1 MKTELAAKNGW
12 REVSGRWA
20 RVWLLP
26 VFIISLF
33 APFAQADEIKA
44 NNASNLETGASWIGG
59 VPPTGIDNA
68 IWNSTVAT
76 PVNCTNLLGAAV
88 TWSGIVISNPAASV
102 YISGN
107 TTLTLSNGINLSTAS
122 VDLIVDCGTVA
133 LGGNQTWNVGAGHTL
148 ITGAVG
154 HSGSVNSPNNGNFII
169 TKTGG
174 GVWTTSGNADNGS
187 TGVIVNQGTFNLN
200 KTSSSGT
207 HAVGGPG
214 LTVNSG
220 ATARVTGTGGDQ
232 VYDGASVTVSG
243 GGTFDLNGNNETFA
257 GLFGSGVVDNTTA
270 GTFATL
276 TLSNSTCT
284 FSGALQNSSSGS
296 KLSLVKSGTGTLTL
310 NGANSYIGGTTISGP
325 GTIALATTVNAA
337 MAYTN
342 VAGTLSV
349 TAANSTSLPMT
360 TLSLGSG
367 TPTLAFN
374 LGSQR
379 NFTVPVIS
387 VSGNLNLNGNVTV
400 NAANV
405 SQSGT
410 NILLQYA
417 GTRIGSGSFVSG
429 SVPSGLTVVDDIANK
444 RVISVYV
451 SSNQPRLIVPTLN
464 TNEIVVAIATPQQ
477 YGAVGDGVTD
487 DTAAFQAAMNAVYN
501 SGGFGGGV
509 VFVPAGTYAFYNNL
523 TVPTGVTLHG
533 DWQDW
538 TKTGGPLVG
547 TTFKVY
553 SGAGQSNGTPFI
565 IMNHSTALR
574 GVNIWYPDQNASAIM
589 PYPYSIQV
597 GNDSVVA
604 NVALVNSY
612 LGVQGVGDKN
622 ILRTVVG
629 SPLRLGM
636 QMNQIFDVCHAE
648 DVRFSPDI
656 WPMAGLSNSPAPGGP
671 HAAWMRANGEGMR
684 LLRVDGEMCFDTFI
698 SGYNI
703 GIETASETNGQPGV
717 TFYHGAVSNCATA
730 LLAQNMPS
738 AFGVMFACFTLDGDI
753 AISRTDT
760 STDANAQ
767 FYNCTII
774 GRNGTAASVTGSD
787 WHSWMQ
793 FQNCTISNT
802 LNLAGP
808 GVFNVVDSTLLGT
821 TQCVVSASATRVA
834 FTGCAFGPT
843 TNLMNL
849 GNASNLLVEARQAI
863 PVTSPDIQW
872 TNVFNDD
879 LSRQPAKTN
888 LFVATYTEFGAY
900 GDGVHDD
907 TAAIQSA
914 LSAAG
919 ANGGGIVYLPAGKY
933 NLTDTIDV
941 PGGVELRG
949 PFEMRHRCQPAAD
962 GHAKGSI
969 LQPIAGQG
977 TTNGPPAVTLEANS
991 GVTGMTASYETQNN
1005 SCIPFPPLIQG
1016 RGANVYAKAICCPNP
1031 YEYVDFA
1038 TYTCTNHFIDMLDG
1052 WALNTG
1058 FRLGNGSSGTILD
1071 CHGNWTY
1078 WVDNTDS
1085 QSSLPGP
1092 VQAPVLNFVSHNLE
1106 MYVLGNCRELMVK
1119 DFSIIEKTYMHL
1131 VDENGLGPN
1140 VALINNYCDASI
1152 QGFDLDAAAPGST
1165 LDAVNMPITAFNFGN
1180 FSDQAQATVTVLST
1194 SNFQGT
1200 ARFEDVVQWGGNY
1213 LDFNINGGDVS
1224 VEGFHSDNGAAR
1236 GSVVNGGAFHL
1247 INASASVNNNPVYNV
1262 TFGTNAGLSGITN
1275 EFIGCFAYS
1284 GCGLFNLASNNPVN
1298 CWNDYALGNYS
1309 VLDPNAPVI
1318 YGMYPD

>member
-33 APFAQADEIKA
+33 APFAHADQIKA
-44 NNASNLETGASWIGG
+44 NNASNLETGASWVSG
-59 VPPTGIDNA
+59 VAPAGIDNA
-68 IWNSTVAT
+68 IWNSSVTT
-76 PVNCTNLLGAAV
+76 PVNCTNTLGAAV
-88 TWSGIVISNPAASV
+88 TWRGIIISNPAASV
-102 YISGN
+102 YVGGN
-107 TTLTLSNGINLSTAS
+107 TTLTLSNGINLGTAS
-122 VDLIVDCGTVA
+122 VDLTVDCGTIT
-133 LGGNQTWNVGAGHTL
+133 LGGNQTWNVGLSHTL
-148 ITGAVG
+148 TTGAVG

-187 TGVIVNQGTFNLN
+187 TGITVNQGTFNLN

-214 LTVNSG
+214 LTVNNG
-220 ATARVTGTGGDQ
+220 ATARITGTGGDQ

-342 VAGTLSV
+342 IAGTLSV
-349 TAANSTSLPMT
+349 TAANATSLPMT
-360 TLSLGSG
+360 TLSLGNG

-374 LGSQR
+374 LGGQR

-400 NAANV
+400 NVANV

-477 YGAVGDGVTD
+477 YGAAGDGVTD

-509 VFVPAGTYAFYNNL
+509 VFIPAGTYAFYNNL
-523 TVPTGVTLHG
+523 TIPTGVTLHG
-533 DWQDW
+533 NWQDW

-574 GVNIWYPDQNASAIM
+574 GVNIWYPNQNASAIM

-738 AFGVMFACFTLDGDI
+738 AFGVMFACFTLDGDV
-753 AISRTDT
+753 AISR
-760 STDANAQ
+760 
-767 FYNCTII
+767 
-774 GRNGTAASVTGSD
+774 
-787 WHSWMQ
+787 
-793 FQNCTISNT
+793 
-802 LNLAGP
+802 
-808 GVFNVVDSTLLGT
+808 
-821 TQCVVSASATRVA
+821 
-834 FTGCAFGPT
+834 
-843 TNLMNL
+843 
-849 GNASNLLVEARQAI
+849 
-863 PVTSPDIQW
+863 
-872 TNVFNDD
+872 
-879 LSRQPAKTN
+879 
-888 LFVATYTEFGAY
+888 
-900 GDGVHDD
+900 
-907 TAAIQSA
+907 
-914 LSAAG
+914 
-919 ANGGGIVYLPAGKY
+919 
-933 NLTDTIDV
+933 
-941 PGGVELRG
+941 
-949 PFEMRHRCQPAAD
+949 
-962 GHAKGSI
+962 
-969 LQPIAGQG
+969 
-977 TTNGPPAVTLEANS
+977 
-991 GVTGMTASYETQNN
+991 
-1005 SCIPFPPLIQG
+1005 
-1016 RGANVYAKAICCPNP
+1016 
-1031 YEYVDFA
+1031 
-1038 TYTCTNHFIDMLDG
+1038 
-1052 WALNTG
+1052 
-1058 FRLGNGSSGTILD
+1058 
-1071 CHGNWTY
+1071 
-1078 WVDNTDS
+1078 
-1085 QSSLPGP
+1085 
-1092 VQAPVLNFVSHNLE
+1092 
-1106 MYVLGNCRELMVK
+1106 
-1119 DFSIIEKTYMHL
+1119 
-1131 VDENGLGPN
+1131 
-1140 VALINNYCDASI
+1140 
-1152 QGFDLDAAAPGST
+1152 
-1165 LDAVNMPITAFNFGN
+1165 
-1180 FSDQAQATVTVLST
+1180 
-1194 SNFQGT
+1194 
-1200 ARFEDVVQWGGNY
+1200 
-1213 LDFNINGGDVS
+1213 
-1224 VEGFHSDNGAAR
+1224 
-1236 GSVVNGGAFHL
+1236 
-1247 INASASVNNNPVYNV
+1247 
-1262 TFGTNAGLSGITN
+1262 
-1275 EFIGCFAYS
+1275 
-1284 GCGLFNLASNNPVN
+1284 
-1298 CWNDYALGNYS
+1298 
-1309 VLDPNAPVI
+1309 
-1318 YGMYPD
+1318 